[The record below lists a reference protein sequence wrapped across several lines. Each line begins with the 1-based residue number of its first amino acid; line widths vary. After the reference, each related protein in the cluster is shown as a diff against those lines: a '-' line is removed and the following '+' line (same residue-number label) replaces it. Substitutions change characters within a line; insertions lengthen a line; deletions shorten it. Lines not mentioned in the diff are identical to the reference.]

1 VNRYRIAGGWP
12 VAGTLLLLLLM
23 LVAAAYRDT
32 FLYVINAWNHW
43 DSGEY
48 YAHGY
53 LAVLISVFLVLRRRT
68 ALARMTPCPYP
79 PAMLAVGLCS
89 LCWLLAGATGILL
102 VQIALLLPLL
112 LSVIWLVAGG
122 RIAREL
128 FTPALILLFALPVW
142 SPLPPVLQALTADV
156 AYAMTRLVG
165 IPALQTEQ
173 LIILPDGQ
181 FLVEESCSGLS
192 YLLAALTL
200 GMLYAA
206 LNYRG
211 FGARLIVVLFV
222 GAAAILANILRV
234 FVVVIIGYRTA
245 MQHPVIYDHFSL
257 GWYLFGGLVLVMLL
271 IDARLLRGRPASTP
285 VAASAAGTHAD
296 RSCRHGGMT
305 QVFTV
310 LLCGVFI
317 VSGPVLAW
325 WLDQQPWQ
333 EEGFTL
339 DLPRGQGG
347 WTGPHPTHDNWL
359 PVYHGAISQRR
370 VYHKEADEVYLYTG
384 FYPRQRQGSELIYDL
399 NRIADGD
406 AWRQSRMHGRPIKS
420 GAHQV
425 IEQELHDAAG
435 RRRLVWF
442 WYRVASHNTVNRYTA
457 KALQLLGLVSGKP
470 QAAVFA
476 IAAERDA
483 DDAAVR
489 LRLGDFLAQMNASLN
504 RIVDAQTE

>member
-89 LCWLLAGATGILL
+89 LCWLLAGAAGILL
-102 VQIALLLPLL
+102 VQIVLLLPLL

-285 VAASAAGTHAD
+285 VAASAAGTHLLFRGRYLPGGWINSHGRKRDSRWICRAAREGGPVRIRRMTTGC
-296 RSCRHGGMT
+296 RSITVRSASG
-305 QVFTV
+305 VFTIKRPMK
-310 LLCGVFI
+310 FI
-317 VSGPVLAW
+317 SIP
-325 WLDQQPWQ
+325 
-333 EEGFTL
+333 GFT
-339 DLPRGQGG
+339 R
-347 WTGPHPTHDNWL
+347 
-359 PVYHGAISQRR
+359 ASAR
-370 VYHKEADEVYLYTG
+370 
-384 FYPRQRQGSELIYDL
+384 
-399 NRIADGD
+399 
-406 AWRQSRMHGRPIKS
+406 
-420 GAHQV
+420 
-425 IEQELHDAAG
+425 AA
-435 RRRLVWF
+435 
-442 WYRVASHNTVNRYTA
+442 S
-457 KALQLLGLVSGKP
+457 
-470 QAAVFA
+470 
-476 IAAERDA
+476 
-483 DDAAVR
+483 
-489 LRLGDFLAQMNASLN
+489 
-504 RIVDAQTE
+504 